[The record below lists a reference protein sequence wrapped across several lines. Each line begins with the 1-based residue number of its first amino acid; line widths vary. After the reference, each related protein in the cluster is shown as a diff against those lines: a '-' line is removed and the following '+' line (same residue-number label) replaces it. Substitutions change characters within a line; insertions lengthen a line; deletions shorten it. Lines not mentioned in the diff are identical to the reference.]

1 MINLLVQPDDEI
13 EIKFIVAEDNNG
25 KVFAD
30 HNKEALIEILKH
42 ADYKMEEHKAVFK
55 RPSFK
60 DLLNLN
66 QSIYGT
72 GDGKISFNPM
82 EDRYHKMTKLLKS
95 WSLKNE
101 KGEAIPATKD
111 NLDKLS
117 PVVVDIIAIQLETEI
132 GGIYG

>member
-60 DLLNLN
+60 DLLNLKCV
-66 QSIYGT
+66 SRFLLSSKTSSTLVMLGSTPFTFWYG
-72 GDGKISFNPM
+72 
-82 EDRYHKMTKLLKS
+82 
-95 WSLKNE
+95 
-101 KGEAIPATKD
+101 
-111 NLDKLS
+111 
-117 PVVVDIIAIQLETEI
+117 
-132 GGIYG
+132 